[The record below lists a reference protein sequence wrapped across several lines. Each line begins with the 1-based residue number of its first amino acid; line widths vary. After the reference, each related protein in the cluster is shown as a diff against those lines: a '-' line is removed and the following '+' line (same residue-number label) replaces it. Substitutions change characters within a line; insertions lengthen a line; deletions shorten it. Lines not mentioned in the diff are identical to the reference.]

1 MLTRK
6 RSKSTVASKKLHGGE
21 VFQSS
26 DNFPSGILPTKRQ
39 VIERMLSFN
48 HFKKLDTAR
57 IVAKELH
64 DKWVWCN
71 VYSLHE
77 LTIAQRV
84 QQLMVEFSDLTR
96 YPKNPKHRTDTKS
109 LKVFS

>member
-1 MLTRK
+1 MLTSK

-26 DNFPSGILPTKRQ
+26 DNFPSGILPTKQQ
-39 VIERMLSFN
+39 VIECMLSFN
-48 HFKKLDTAR
+48 HFRKLDTAR

-64 DKWVWCN
+64 HRWVWCN

-96 YPKNPKHRTDTKS
+96 YPKNRTDTKS

>member
-1 MLTRK
+1 MLARK

-21 VFQSS
+21 AFQSS

-48 HFKKLDTAR
+48 HFRKLDTAR

-64 DKWVWCN
+64 DRWVWCN

-96 YPKNPKHRTDTKS
+96 YPKKS
-109 LKVFS
+109 KKSD